1 MKKISDTQR
10 KVTDE
15 LRLTLSTQ
23 HQGVLANLKQKN
35 RELQG
40 EICDLRGEVSCRE
53 PHTPLKDEE
62 FIYRGNYPICIGG
75 GKIVNEDFLKYVAN
89 VGLKVILAE
98 IPDDVPKNI
107 CSSRKYTRAYVR
119 TVRSAEDF
127 YKDLI
132 CMSCKVSAMMDSGA
146 LEDPENRWCVLK
158 ISNIGINF

>member
-1 MKKISDTQR
+1 MLYAAVTLLLGITVLAEAATMKKISDTQR

-23 HQGVLANLKQKN
+23 HQDIVNLKQKN

-89 VGLKVILAE
+89 VGLKVILSE
-98 IPDDVPKNI
+98 IPDDVRTYAAVENI
-107 CSSRKYTRAYVR
+107 L
-119 TVRSAEDF
+119 EH
-127 YKDLI
+127 
-132 CMSCKVSAMMDSGA
+132 MSVQ
-146 LEDPENRWCVLK
+146 LEAQK
-158 ISNIGINF
+158 ISTKI

>member
-1 MKKISDTQR
+1 MLYAAVTLLLGITVLAEAATMKKISDTQR

-23 HQGVLANLKQKN
+23 HQDIVNLKQKN

-98 IPDDVPKNI
+98 IPDDVRTYAAVENI
-107 CSSRKYTRAYVR
+107 L
-119 TVRSAEDF
+119 EH
-127 YKDLI
+127 
-132 CMSCKVSAMMDSGA
+132 MSIQ
-146 LEDPENRWCVLK
+146 LEAQK
-158 ISNIGINF
+158 ISTKI

>member
-1 MKKISDTQR
+1 MLYAAVTLLLGITVLVEAATMKKISDTQR

-23 HQGVLANLKQKN
+23 HQDIANLKQKN

-62 FIYRGNYPICIGG
+62 FIYRGNYPICISG

-98 IPDDVPKNI
+98 IPDDVRTYAAVENI
-107 CSSRKYTRAYVR
+107 L
-119 TVRSAEDF
+119 EH
-127 YKDLI
+127 
-132 CMSCKVSAMMDSGA
+132 MSVQ
-146 LEDPENRWCVLK
+146 LEAQK
-158 ISNIGINF
+158 ISTKI

>member
-1 MKKISDTQR
+1 MLYAAVTLLLGITVLAEAATMKKISDTQR

-23 HQGVLANLKQKN
+23 HQDIVNLKQKN

-98 IPDDVPKNI
+98 IPDDV
-107 CSSRKYTRAYVR
+107 R
-119 TVRSAEDF
+119 TYAAVESILEH
-127 YKDLI
+127 
-132 CMSCKVSAMMDSGA
+132 MSVQ
-146 LEDPENRWCVLK
+146 LEAQK
-158 ISNIGINF
+158 ISTKI